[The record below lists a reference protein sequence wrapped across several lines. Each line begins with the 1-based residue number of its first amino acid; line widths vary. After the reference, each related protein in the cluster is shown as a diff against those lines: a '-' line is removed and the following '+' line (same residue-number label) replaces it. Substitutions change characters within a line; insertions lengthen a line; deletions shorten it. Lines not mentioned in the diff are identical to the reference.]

1 MRDGVV
7 RIPGRADK
15 QLADLDGACTV
26 VGLAMRSDVEAG
38 LQRAGEQGPERP
50 LAVTFRP
57 LGDSDGQR
65 AQSITAMWRDVRRTA
80 GELTITSVTITPFT
94 DTDDQPERPG
104 IATARRELKDSGE
117 AFLHG

>member
-1 MRDGVV
+1 
-7 RIPGRADK
+7 
-15 QLADLDGACTV
+15 
-26 VGLAMRSDVEAG
+26 MRSDVEAG

-94 DTDDQPERPG
+94 DNDDQPERPG
-104 IATARRELKDSGE
+104 IATARRELKDSGD